1 MYDDPEG
8 IIVQNGFPSRPP
20 CTLHIQILPSSRG
33 NALRI
38 VVILLHTSGARY
50 EECLLAWEYDGVQK
64 PRTGTGSGPCPAL
77 PTTLSVDGCRLG
89 RSRGGGRGRGRHF
102 CGSRGRD
109 WLRRRRSGARRLRGG
124 ATRRCRRLSGTA
136 RYITVEDAA
145 AVRANVHPPVHV
157 LVSCHTVRTRRAE
170 PVSGVVDLD
179 PACAGVV

>member
-1 MYDDPEG
+1 M
-8 IIVQNGFPSRPP
+8 VFPLARRALCISK
-20 CTLHIQILPSSRG
+20 LPSSRG

-89 RSRGGGRGRGRHF
+89 RSRGGGRGRGR
-102 CGSRGRD
+102 D

-124 ATRRCRRLSGTA
+124 ATRRCRRYSGTA

-145 AVRANVHPPVHV
+145 AVRANVHTPVHV